1 MKYFCF
7 FSVIIIA
14 IFFLLFSMKDDKV
27 IKAVCVLNN
36 NNIKG
41 VIYFEEVGRKT
52 RIYGKVSGLKPGLRA
67 IHIHEAGDLTDGCTS
82 ACAHYNPFGKEHG
95 GPHNNERHVG
105 DLGNL
110 EVDKKGE
117 AKIDL
122 LDPLVKLRGKYSVIG
137 RSIVVHE
144 DTDDLGKGGHSDSLT
159 TGHAGKRLACGVI
172 GYAKGCK

>member
-1 MKYFCF
+1 MKETK
-7 FSVIIIA
+7 
-14 IFFLLFSMKDDKV
+14 L
-27 IKAVCVLNN
+27 IKAVCVLDTKD
-36 NNIKG
+36 IKG
-41 VIYFEEVGRKT
+41 VIYFEELPNKKT
-52 RIYGKVSGLKPGLRA
+52 RIHGKVSGLKPGLRG

-82 ACAHYNPFGKEHG
+82 ACAHYNPFGKTHG
-95 GPHNNERHVG
+95 GPTNPKRHVG

-117 AKIDL
+117 AKIDMT
-122 LDPLVKLRGKYSVIG
+122 DPLVKLRGKYSVIG

-144 DTDDLGKGGHSDSLT
+144 DADDLGLGGHEDSLT